1 MNTMHALR
9 FFLVVISG
17 VACTASA
24 AVWVMLYFLR
34 KRVHQLEHIKAERN
48 AERSAERNETPSFE
62 LLSH

>member
-9 FFLVVISG
+9 FFLLVISG

-34 KRVHQLEHIKAERN
+34 KKVHALESIKAERE
-48 AERSAERNETPSFE
+48 ARKAAAAAYVEMVP
-62 LLSH
+62 H